1 MLIQTFSKVLIT
13 LDYEANKAFIAEF
26 LCINKSKPQLQCQ
39 GHCFLKKQ
47 LKKAEQA
54 EQQTAGSNQKKS
66 GDITLFCQPLFS
78 LRPEGAG
85 SVPARYASLYP
96 GAASGRLFAVFHPP
110 QFPV

>member
-39 GHCFLKKQ
+39 GQCFLKKQ

-54 EQQTAGSNQKKS
+54 EEQTAGSNQKKS
-66 GDITLFCQPLFS
+66 GDITLFCQALFALKPAPAPSAPVLPPS
-78 LRPEGAG
+78 L
-85 SVPARYASLYP
+85 SS
-96 GAASGRLFAVFHPP
+96 GAASGRPFALFHPP
-110 QFPV
+110 RFTV